1 VAVEDGVG
9 RFRTLDDRQ
18 QRLLMRALVV
28 GMGAVAYFFALYQ
41 GVSLV
46 VLLLSS
52 YGIIAQFTPPLVAA
66 LYWRRATTP
75 GIVAGLVSGSLVTL
89 FFFFNSGLRPW
100 DLHEGILGLMVH
112 VPVLL
117 LVTLFTRD
125 PDPGRAET
133 FLRVA
138 RTGGNGS

>member
-1 VAVEDGVG
+1 
-9 RFRTLDDRQ
+9 
-18 QRLLMRALVV
+18 
-28 GMGAVAYFFALYQ
+28 MGAVAYFFALYQ

-75 GIVAGLVSGSLVTL
+75 GIVAGLISGSLVTL

-100 DLHEGILGLMVH
+100 DLHEGILGLLVH

-117 LVTLFTRD
+117 LVTLFTRN
-125 PDPGRAET
+125 PDPGRAEA

-138 RTGGNGS
+138 RTGGAGN